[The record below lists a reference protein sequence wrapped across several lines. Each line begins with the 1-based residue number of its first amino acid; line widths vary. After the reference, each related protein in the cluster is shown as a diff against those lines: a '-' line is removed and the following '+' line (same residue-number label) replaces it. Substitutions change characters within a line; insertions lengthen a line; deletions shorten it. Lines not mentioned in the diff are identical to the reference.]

1 LNTTIFIP
9 KTIKVGYQNRNDTYT
24 KKLAYIIYYDQKNV
38 LRKQKSWEGWRD
50 KNIEPQEFVNE
61 PTSGFVLNK
70 KVGDYKSD
78 WHHRKAYIRVYD
90 SRNFEFE
97 ITVENL
103 LYILENSSSIKGKGL
118 EGQFIYGWSAKD
130 IILIPCD
137 SPDYKEL
144 MELNDL
150 RHEKKKFDN
159 KNMIIGATYKSN
171 NNIELT
177 YLGRYYQSN
186 DDDKETMSYFFYNRE
201 SKYHKFDIVKSL
213 SGYIIDVINENCI
226 EDYANLMDELL
237 TYSNYSI
244 REQKYDEYKDYTL
257 DEFKES
263 LNKRNGFYSSKYYA
277 EVNGKI
283 KKYYYI
289 DRYYGY
295 WRYSSS
301 NTEPKYNVYT
311 LNKGYK
317 DERIIDEKPVGHIFN
332 QIKPKYLVTYDSNKN
347 IIKEWK

>member
-1 LNTTIFIP
+1 M
-9 KTIKVGYQNRNDTYT
+9 
-24 KKLAYIIYYDQKNV
+24 IYYDEKRK
-38 LRKQKSWEGWRD
+38 LRKEVSWNGWRD

-70 KVGDYKSD
+70 KVGDYQSN
-78 WHHRKAYIRVYD
+78 WNHRYAYCRVYD
-90 SRNFEFE
+90 SRGDFEFE
-97 ITVENL
+97 ITIENL
-103 LYILENSSSIKGKGL
+103 LYILENATSTKGKGL
-118 EGQFIYGWSAKD
+118 EGQFIYGWSGKD
-130 IILIPCD
+130 LILIPCE

-144 MELNDL
+144 TKLNDL
-150 RHEKKKFDN
+150 RHEKKKFN
-159 KNMIIGATYKSN
+159 SKNMILGATYKSN
-171 NNIELT
+171 NNTELI

-201 SKYHKFDIVKSL
+201 SKYHKIDIVKSL
-213 SGYIIDVINENCI
+213 TGNIIDIVNENCV

-257 DEFKES
+257 EEFKES

-277 EVNGKI
+277 EVNGEI

-301 NTEPKYNVYT
+301 TEPKYNVYT

-317 DERIIDEKPVGHIFN
+317 DERIIDEKSVGHIFN
-332 QIKPKYLVTYDSNKN
+332 QIKPKYLVTYDINKN
-347 IIKEWK
+347 IIKEWR

>member
-1 LNTTIFIP
+1 MNTTIFIP

-24 KKLAYIIYYDQKNV
+24 KKLAYVIYYDQKNV

-90 SRNFEFE
+90 PRNHEFE

-118 EGQFIYGWSAKD
+118 EGEFIYGWSGKD
-130 IILIPCD
+130 IILIPCE

-150 RHEKKKFDN
+150 RYEKKKFN
-159 KNMIIGATYKSN
+159 IKNMILGATYKSN
-171 NNIELT
+171 SNSELI

-186 DDDKETMSYFFYNRE
+186 DDDKETKTYFFYDRD
-201 SKYHKFDIVKSL
+201 SKWNKIINIKSL
-213 SGYIIDVINENCI
+213 SGNIIDIVDENCVD
-226 EDYANLMDELL
+226 DYANLMDELL
-237 TYSNYSI
+237 KSNYYSN

-257 DEFKES
+257 DEFEKS

-277 EVNGKI
+277 EINGEI
-283 KKYYYI
+283 KKFYYI
-289 DRYYGY
+289 DRYYGH
-295 WRYSSS
+295 WRYSGY
-301 NTEPKYNVYT
+301 TEPKYNVYT

-317 DERIIDEKPVGHIFN
+317 DKRIIDEKSVGHVFN